1 VKEKINV
8 NKLHQSFSIGKL
20 EPSTVDSR
28 LAFLERAS
36 ARLFLINVGEM
47 ELAEAFDGLVCTL
60 QCRCEREMVE
70 GWERDFPPINRLGG
84 RGR

>member
-1 VKEKINV
+1 M
-8 NKLHQSFSIGKL
+8 NKLQQSFSVSKL
-20 EPSTVDSR
+20 EPPTVDSR

-47 ELAEAFDGLVCTL
+47 ELGEAFDGLVCSL
-60 QCRCEREMVE
+60 QCRCERELVE
-70 GWERDFPPINRLGG
+70 RWERDFPPVDRLGG

>member
-1 VKEKINV
+1 MSE
-8 NKLHQSFSIGKL
+8 LPQSFRTSKL
-20 EPSTVDSR
+20 EPPPIVDGR

-47 ELAEAFDGLVCTL
+47 ELGEAFDGLVCSL
-60 QCRCEREMVE
+60 QCRCERELVE
-70 GWERDFPPINRLGG
+70 RWERDFPPVDRLRG